1 MRKKRKLQARAEAAA
16 EQRQDLE
23 SPELIEATEAEVI
36 AADLEE
42 AEGSL
47 DEQMARLA
55 TIKRVLE
62 SVLFAADKPLTL
74 PRLKQITKEQDGDLL
89 KQALDEL
96 VGEYAHR
103 GMVLHDVAGG
113 YQFRTHPDSSEW
125 VQQLVA
131 GRPVRLSRAQLETL
145 AIIAYRQ
152 PITRPEIDEIRGVDS
167 GGTLKLLLDRSLVR
181 VLGKKEEPGRP
192 LLYGTT
198 KEFLEFFNLHGLRD
212 LPTLREYHE
221 LTEDSMREVEEK
233 LGSEAAATVGDI
245 ARELAERDPGGEPD
259 EAEPEAVEA
268 GEANG
273 NGHEAAE
280 EPVED
285 VAVEAMNEEP
295 EPEPES
301 SASA

>member
-1 MRKKRKLQARAEAAA
+1 MRKKRKLQARAEAQA

-23 SPELIEATEAEVI
+23 APELLEAMEAEVI
-36 AADLEE
+36 ALDLEE

-47 DEQMARLA
+47 DEQQARLA
-55 TIKRVLE
+55 TLKRILE
-62 SVLFAADKPLTL
+62 SVLFAADKPLTI
-74 PRLKQITKEQDGDLL
+74 PRLEQLTKTKDRELMA
-89 KQALDEL
+89 QALDEL
-96 VGEYAHR
+96 VAEYAHR
-103 GMVLHDVAGG
+103 GIVLHDVAGG

-245 ARELAERDPGGEPD
+245 ARELAERDPGSFDAAQDARAEEESESALNENEGAEMVAGA
-259 EAEPEAVEA
+259 EAEPFMDE
-268 GEANG
+268 
-273 NGHEAAE
+273 
-280 EPVED
+280 
-285 VAVEAMNEEP
+285 

-301 SASA
+301 SASI